1 MYIEEFE
8 IVNITINPICKSK
21 WEKKIN
27 RKLETC
33 NINLHWSVLK
43 GTSFRVKY
51 IKVLCDDCSVVHER
65 RIRDLDPNNNL
76 HHCNN
81 CFNKG
86 ERNGMFGKEPSEK
99 NKIASRKWMKIN
111 GNPFTWESSREK
123 IRISKPWEKAQEFNI
138 GSKRTEETKIKQSQ
152 SAILAFKEG
161 RRHAHS
167 GWARIHTKEYKGL
180 YYQSKYE
187 LKFIQY
193 LESKGKL
200 DIIEKGPTIPYFDM
214 NGKEHMYFSDFKI
227 KNTNIIFEIK
237 SWYYWE
243 RNKEIN
249 IIKKETAS
257 KIYDFYLILDNNFS
271 DIDKLIENEKI

>member
-1 MYIEEFE
+1 M
-8 IVNITINPICKSK
+8 
-21 WEKKIN
+21 
-27 RKLETC
+27 
-33 NINLHWSVLK
+33 
-43 GTSFRVKY
+43 
-51 IKVLCDDCSVVHER
+51 
-65 RIRDLDPNNNL
+65 
-76 HHCNN
+76 
-81 CFNKG
+81 
-86 ERNGMFGKEPSEK
+86 SE
-99 NKIASRKWMKIN
+99 
-111 GNPFTWESSREK
+111 
-123 IRISKPWEKAQEFNI
+123 
-138 GSKRTEETKIKQSQ
+138 

-161 RRHAHS
+161 RRSPGS

-180 YYQSKYE
+180 DYQSKYE

-243 RNKEIN
+243 KNKEIN

-257 KIYDFYLILDNNFS
+257 KIYDFYLIMDNNFS